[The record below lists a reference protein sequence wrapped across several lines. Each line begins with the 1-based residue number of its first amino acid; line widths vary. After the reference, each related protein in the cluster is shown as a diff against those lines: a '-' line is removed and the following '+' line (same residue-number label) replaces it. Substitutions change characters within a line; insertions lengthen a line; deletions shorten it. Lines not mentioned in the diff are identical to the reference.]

1 MKYCKTFYVLLL
13 IGVFFSSTLAAEKKV
28 ELFSPNKEIEV
39 SLRITDKIY
48 YSVSYNGEV
57 ILKDNYLQL
66 TLKDEV
72 LGENP
77 KLSGR
82 KFSEADEMLSPVIP
96 LKFSTVRNHYNQLR
110 MDFKGNY
117 SVEFRAYDDGIAYR
131 FLTNKKGDID
141 VMGEDLAIHFPA
153 PYLLHMQ
160 QPEVLKLLTKRIIPM

>member
-77 KLSGR
+77 KL
-82 KFSEADEMLSPVIP
+82 
-96 LKFSTVRNHYNQLR
+96 
-110 MDFKGNY
+110 
-117 SVEFRAYDDGIAYR
+117 
-131 FLTNKKGDID
+131 
-141 VMGEDLAIHFPA
+141 
-153 PYLLHMQ
+153 
-160 QPEVLKLLTKRIIPM
+160 